1 MSSLSAPAAGR
12 DPALLP
18 LLREH
23 IEAVFAKAGSH
34 KTSMTQDVEAGHRT
48 EIEAIGG
55 AVTKAGLEAGVPTPV
70 LSTLADVVRAR
81 TLPRG

>member
-1 MSSLSAPAAGR
+1 MPVR
-12 DPALLP
+12 PDVI
-18 LLREH
+18 RER

-34 KTSMTQDVEAGHRT
+34 KTSMTQDVEAGRRT

-55 AVTKAGLEAGVPTPV
+55 AVAKAGLEAGVLTPV

-81 TLPRG
+81 TLSRG